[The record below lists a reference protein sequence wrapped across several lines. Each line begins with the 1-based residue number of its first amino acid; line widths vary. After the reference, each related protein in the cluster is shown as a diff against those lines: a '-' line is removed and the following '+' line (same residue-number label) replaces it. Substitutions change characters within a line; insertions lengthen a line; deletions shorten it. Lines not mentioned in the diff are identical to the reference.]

1 MEKVL
6 WEKLPIFF
14 FNNHQRQIIDYL
26 KLEANMG
33 KSNNKKDE

>member
-1 MEKVL
+1 MGEAAHF
-6 WEKLPIFF
+6 FF